1 MHGTPNERRMSR
13 TIIVG
18 GGQAGGRCAITL
30 RTKGY
35 QGDIQLVG
43 EEARPPYRR
52 PPLSKTVLLGENTV
66 EDGYFRPLSEYADND
81 IDVRLE
87 RRVEH
92 IDAARRQVRYEDGGG
107 ASFEHLVLAVGA
119 TPRTLPV
126 PAADRDGVFLLRTAE
141 DALAIKAALQPGRRI
156 AIVGGGFIGLEV
168 ASSARQLGCEV
179 TVLEAQERLL
189 MRSLPA
195 EAADAVAQVHAEE
208 GVTIRTG
215 VRIESIGGDRR
226 VRHVA
231 LAGGEHVEA
240 DAVIVGIG
248 IVPNTRLAADAGVE
262 VADGIITDE
271 FGRTSVDNIYAVGD
285 CACCY
290 LPRYGRPIR
299 LESFQNAD
307 QQGMNVAAT
316 IAGEPAGY
324 NPVPFVWSDQYQRVL
339 QTVGF
344 PGEGDRQIQRGALE
358 DHNLVWFSLRDDR
371 LVGVTGWGRGRLIA
385 KDVRFSQQLIQ
396 KGIQPDPGQLAD
408 PDVAIKDLVTK

>member
-1 MHGTPNERRMSR
+1 MSR

-30 RTKGY
+30 RSKGY
-35 QGDIQLVG
+35 QGEIQLVG
-43 EEARPPYRR
+43 EETHPPYRR
-52 PPLSKTVLLGENTV
+52 PPLSKTVLLGDNTV

-81 IDVRLE
+81 IDVRLD
-87 RRVEH
+87 RRVKEM
-92 IDAARRQVRYEDGGG
+92 DAESRQVRYDDGSS
-107 ASFEHLVLAVGA
+107 ASFDHLVLALGA
-119 TPRTLPV
+119 TPRALPV
-126 PAADRDGVFLLRTAE
+126 SGAERDGVFLLRTAG

-156 AIVGGGFIGLEV
+156 VIVGGGFIGLEV

-195 EAADAVAQVHAEE
+195 EAAEAVTRVHREE
-208 GVTIRTG
+208 GVAIRSG
-215 VRIESIGGDRR
+215 VSIESLDGNDH
-226 VRHVA
+226 VTHVA
-231 LAGGEHVEA
+231 LAGGERIEA

-248 IVPNTRLAADAGVE
+248 IVPNTALAAEAGVE
-262 VADGIITDE
+262 VADGITTDE
-271 FGRTSVDNIYAVGD
+271 LGRTSVDGIYAAGD

-290 LPRYGRPIR
+290 LPRYGRHVR

-316 IAGEPAGY
+316 IAGEPTGY
-324 NPVPFVWSDQYQRVL
+324 DPVPFVWSDQYQRVL

-344 PGEGDRQIQRGALE
+344 PVEGDRQVRRGSVE
-358 DHNLVWFSLRDDR
+358 DHNLVLFSLKDDH
-371 LVGVTGWGRGRLIA
+371 LVGVTGWGGGRLIA

-396 KGIQPDPGQLAD
+396 KGIQPDPSQLAD
-408 PDVAIKDLVTK
+408 PDVAIKDLIPK